1 MFLSNTFED
10 GRRNLEVYFL
20 TNNNKELNK
29 ALELYTYQ
37 YGDEELVSAFEY
49 TDKKTGDKYIYIL
62 LKDTLEPNI
71 SYSYGFIELPL
82 YIEDDGILRAL
93 FFFLGIIESYQKR
106 FVSIIFKPTNAVNFQ
121 RKRD

>member
-93 FFFLGIIESYQKR
+93 FFFLG
-106 FVSIIFKPTNAVNFQ
+106 
-121 RKRD
+121 